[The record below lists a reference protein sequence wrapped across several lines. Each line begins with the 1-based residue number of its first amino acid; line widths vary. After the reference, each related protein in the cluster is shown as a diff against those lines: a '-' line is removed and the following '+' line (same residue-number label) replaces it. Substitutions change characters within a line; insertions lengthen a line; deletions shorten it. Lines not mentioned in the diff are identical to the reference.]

1 MKVIETDLPGCVV
14 LEPQVFGDDRGYFF
28 ESFNRDKLAAH
39 GLTPSF
45 VQGNVSRSARGV
57 LRGLHYQWPKPQGK
71 YVSVLEG
78 EVWDVAVD
86 IRRGSPTFGKW
97 TAVVLSGENRRHFWI
112 PEGFAHGF
120 AVLSE
125 YATFTYLCTETYDR
139 DADAGVRWNDA
150 QLAID
155 WPVAEPLLSEKD
167 TRAPLLVDVPEAR
180 LPVYVPAK
188 GAS

>member
-1 MKVIETDLPGCVV
+1 M
-14 LEPQVFGDDRGYFF
+14 
-28 ESFNRDKLAAH
+28 
-39 GLTPSF
+39 
-45 VQGNVSRSARGV
+45 
-57 LRGLHYQWPKPQGK
+57 
-71 YVSVLEG
+71 
-78 EVWDVAVD
+78 
-86 IRRGSPTFGKW
+86 
-97 TAVVLSGENRRHFWI
+97 VLSGENRRHFWI

-167 TRAPLLVDVPEAR
+167 TRAPLSENQGSRGLKISSAAFATSAR
-180 LPVYVPAK
+180 L
-188 GAS
+188 ASGLPWRGFA